1 MMRFRFL
8 PKTSSGRQEF
18 WSLIK
23 DFSPSFIPVV
33 ILGAISFFSKPQLPN
48 VKIGYAVCL
57 ILYVLLII
65 YEFRGKVLLKERT
78 NDVPFTIHVVN
89 TEDNA
94 ELKLFHSKFSN
105 DILSYLESNKK
116 LNLYIFKRISE
127 YLPGVVFWSFNRTK
141 IGIKADPCKDSE
153 NKEDVSAEIK
163 REWTEALEDLS
174 EEWNFFYNQA
184 SFAASLH
191 VLSHNR
197 KVVYHIF
204 QNCSVFLS
212 FYFGYIIGARDLDLG
227 LYNFGTEKGK
237 EFKYFNVINTLDID
251 LSKFGRLVEF
261 EDKEKVESFLKDK
274 ATDDLSL
281 SVLNIKK
288 VKPISEEDREIFLE
302 VYAHYKEGL
311 ESGKSNFVIR
321 KGLSS
326 VSEQIEVNLIQT
338 IYTSMVEIAK
348 AYSKKEIKVSLLVPN
363 SIATALG
370 FAFARKDK
378 PENIR
383 FNVSKDLCFK
393 LSEIKQ
399 IAKII

>member
-1 MMRFRFL
+1 MRFSFR

-23 DFSPSFIPVV
+23 DFSPSFLPVV

-48 VKIGYAVCL
+48 AKIGYAVCL

-65 YEFRGKVLLKERT
+65 YKFRGKVLLKERT

-141 IGIKADPCKDSE
+141 IGIKANPCKDSK

-163 REWTEALEDLS
+163 REWIEALDDLS

-197 KVVYHIF
+197 KVVYHNF
-204 QNCSVFLS
+204 QDCPVFLS
-212 FYFGYIIGARDLDLG
+212 FYFGYIIGKTDLDLC
-227 LYNFGTEKGK
+227 LYNYGTVEN
-237 EFKYFNVINTLDID
+237 EEEKYFKVVDTQDID
-251 LSKFGRLVEF
+251 LSNFGKLS
-261 EDKEKVESFLKDK
+261 KEKEIEEFLSGVKEEQIVDN
-274 ATDDLSL
+274 
-281 SVLNIKK
+281 NIYLRRYNTNKQTNE
-288 VKPISEEDREIFLE
+288 PISITVF
-302 VYAHYKEGL
+302 VHYKEGL
-311 ESGKSNFVIR
+311 QIGKSDFVIER
-321 KGLSS
+321 KL
-326 VSEQIEVNLIQT
+326 EKANKKIEVELIQ
-338 IYTSMVEIAK
+338 IVYTSLVKIAQHF
-348 AYSKKEIKVSLLVPN
+348 SDSEVHVSLFTLN
-363 SIATALG
+363 SVATALG
-370 FAFARKDK
+370 FAFERKDK
-378 PENIR
+378 PENIS